1 MKLTSYKL
9 FLFLGFLVSNFNLFA
24 QSISGFVYDE
34 SNNPI
39 PFAKVYF
46 KDRGNS
52 GGSANDQS
60 GAITDFEGKY
70 FLGCTMGVQT
80 LVFTC
85 IGFENIEVQI
95 TVDKREPTVRNVYLK
110 QVFQEVEGVSVS
122 AKKKN
127 IGWMIVKNVIDHKK
141 EMIRQMDSYSCDIYI
156 KGVETFD
163 KKKKPEKTTEEENKP
178 VDIFQE
184 EEDKIKEKIK
194 AEARLNMIEI
204 NLEKHYQYPKDIKEI
219 RTGYEKIGNP
229 DQIYYQSTVGGEFN
243 FYKSL
248 VNKEDLHLGPIVS
261 PLHPSG
267 ILSYKYKLTEI
278 QTEGEDSIYV
288 VKISSRSVGN
298 STISGFLYIK
308 KHDWVLTKVDLAMR
322 KGNLKI
328 YDDFRII
335 QEFVQADSL
344 WLLDKQTFEYK
355 TKYGKESVMGTTT
368 VDYSNYKINPVF
380 PKKFFSNELGVTTK
394 EAYERDSTYWDKIRP
409 IPLTLEEQRS
419 KFVRDSLQSIFTS
432 KIYLDSVDSIYNK
445 VTFLKVGFLG
455 VGHMNREKKTRWMFP
470 SVVSLVEPIA
480 MGGIRFGPRISY
492 FKKWENKQW
501 ISASSNLNIGYNNL
515 DLRGSATVYHFYN
528 PKKLST
534 YLISASKGGRM
545 INSNNAVSSLLDR
558 QNIYQNIGLRASHV
572 TELLNGLNLYTSLRL
587 DHRYQFDLDYKFVTW
602 LDAEFQNTEPVQFE
616 KYNSLRTLFYLSYTP
631 AQKYMTEPD
640 RKVVLGSAWPTFTV
654 GWEKGWDGV
663 FRSVVDFDYL
673 YLSVRQSFQIRTF
686 GESKYNLVM
695 GQFVNQDSVHI
706 IDRKYFRQA
715 DKNRWLA
722 LAFID
727 PLNNFQNLDSTYET
741 KDLYIR
747 GHYIHH
753 FNGAIINK
761 IPFMKK
767 TGIKSVAGAGFIY
780 LPEQNDFFY
789 TEAYLG
795 VERIFKI
802 FRERVRIGTYII
814 GSTQNNTVKLPEGQQ
829 PRHFKFAISFDIM
842 NNDANDFNF

>member
-9 FLFLGFLVSNFNLFA
+9 SLLLGFLFCNFYMFA

-34 SNNPI
+34 SNNPV
-39 PFAKVYF
+39 PYAKVYF

-52 GGSANDQS
+52 GGSGSENS

-70 FLGCTMGVQT
+70 FLGCSMGVQT
-80 LVFTC
+80 LVITC
-85 IGFENIEVQI
+85 IGFKNLEVQV
-95 TVDKREPTVRNVYLK
+95 TVNKAETTIQNVYLK
-110 QVFQEVEGVSVS
+110 QVVQDVEGVSVS
-122 AKKKN
+122 AKKRN
-127 IGWMIVKNVIDHKK
+127 MGWMIVRNVIGHKK
-141 EMIRQMDSYSCDIYI
+141 EMIRQMDGYTCEIYI

-163 KKKKPEKTTEEENKP
+163 KKKKPQKAVEEKNEP

-184 EEDKIKEKIK
+184 EEDKVKEILKK
-194 AEARLNMIEI
+194 EARLNMIEI
-204 NLEKHYQYPKDIKEI
+204 NLTKHFQYPKDIKEI

-229 DQIYYQSTVGGEFN
+229 NQIYYQSTVGGEFN

-248 VNKEDLHLGPIVS
+248 VNKDDLHLGPIVS

-278 QTEGEDSIYV
+278 QTEGNDTIYV
-288 VKISSRSVGN
+288 IKVSSRSVGN
-298 STISGFLYIK
+298 STLSGFLYIK
-308 KHDWVLTKVDLAMR
+308 KHDWVLTKVDLAMH

-335 QEFVQADSL
+335 QEFVQLDSL
-344 WLLDKQTFEYK
+344 WLLDKQVFEYK
-355 TKYGKESVMGTTT
+355 TKYGKETVLGKTT
-368 VDYSNYKINPVF
+368 VDYSDYKINPEF

-419 KFVRDSLQSIFTS
+419 KFVQDSVQAIYTS
-432 KIYLDSVDSIYNK
+432 KIYLDSVDSVYNK
-445 VTFLKVGFLG
+445 VTFLKVAFLG
-455 VGHMNREKKTRWMFP
+455 VGHMNRDNKTRWMFP

-480 MGGIRFGPRISY
+480 MGGIRFGPYVSY
-492 FKKWENKQW
+492 FKKWKNSQW
-501 ISASSNLNIGYNNL
+501 ISISSSLNIGYNNL
-515 DLRGSATVYHFYN
+515 DIRGSATVYHHYN

-534 YLISASKGGRM
+534 YFISGSKSGRM
-545 INSNNAVSSLLDR
+545 INSNNAISSLLNR
-558 QNIYQNIGLRASHV
+558 QNIYQNIGLNASHI
-572 TELLNGLNLYTSLRL
+572 TELFNGLYIFNSFRL
-587 DHRYQFDLDYKFVTW
+587 DQRYQFDLDYKFVTW
-602 LDAEFQNTEPVQFE
+602 LDAEFENTEPVQFE
-616 KYNSLRTLFYLSYTP
+616 KYNSFRTLFYITYVP

-640 RKVVLGSAWPTFTV
+640 RKVVLGSAWPKFTV
-654 GWEKGWDGV
+654 GWEKGWNQV
-663 FRSVVDFDYL
+663 FNSVVDFDYL

-695 GQFVNQDSVHI
+695 GQFVNQDSVQV

-715 DKNRWLA
+715 DKNKWLA

-727 PLNNFQNLDSTYET
+727 PLHNFQNLDSTYET
-741 KDLYIR
+741 KDLYIQ

-753 FNGAIINK
+753 FNGAIVNK

-767 TGIKSVAGAGFIY
+767 TGVKTVAGAGFIF
-780 LPEQNDFFY
+780 LPEHDNYFY
-789 TEAYLG
+789 TEAYIG

-814 GSTQNNTVKLPEGQQ
+814 GSTQNNSFKFPDDQQ